1 MKTRT
6 IILFATICFSFGFC
20 NCSNAQNSNVKK
32 VSPNDMSING
42 QTYVYDSVLYK

>member
-1 MKTRT
+1 MKTLQL
-6 IILFATICFSFGFC
+6 ILFSIIFSFGFC
-20 NCSNAQNSNVKK
+20 NCTNAQNSNVKK